1 MIPALLHN
9 CESWLDITETHIAD
23 LESFQEK
30 FIRKLMHLAP
40 STPKAILH
48 WDSGLKLMRWRIA
61 EKKLRFLGKLMAK
74 EDFNIAKMAVLNEV
88 LLDLKVLLIEQ
99 MLRRRK

>member
-1 MIPALLHN
+1 
-9 CESWLDITETHIAD
+9 
-23 LESFQEK
+23 
-30 FIRKLMHLAP
+30 
-40 STPKAILH
+40 
-48 WDSGLKLMRWRIA
+48 MRWRIA